1 MSQLLYFL
9 KGSQDPLWYL
19 KETDHPT
26 ILNERRRRLAL
37 TSPQERPLD
46 RQVGGKHYKDMK
58 IQPVEFILANDLGFC
73 EGNIIK
79 YTCRY
84 KQKGGVEDLEKVIH
98 YAQMLIDKVKEN
110 EVGK

>member
-1 MSQLLYFL
+1 MTSNREQEFWDKMQEKL
-9 KGSQDPLWYL
+9 K
-19 KETDHPT
+19 
-26 ILNERRRRLAL
+26 
-37 TSPQERPLD
+37 PLD

-110 EVGK
+110 EVGQ

>member
-1 MSQLLYFL
+1 M
-9 KGSQDPLWYL
+9 
-19 KETDHPT
+19 T
-26 ILNERRRRLAL
+26 N
-37 TSPQERPLD
+37 PLD

-110 EVGK
+110 EDGRS

>member
-1 MSQLLYFL
+1 M
-9 KGSQDPLWYL
+9 
-19 KETDHPT
+19 
-26 ILNERRRRLAL
+26 N
-37 TSPQERPLD
+37 PLD

-84 KQKGGVEDLEKVIH
+84 KQKGGVEDLEKVVH
-98 YAQMLIDKVKEN
+98 YAQMLIEREKGEN
-110 EVGK
+110 V